1 MECSTATCCP
11 EYFWHK
17 FLLHYA
23 KVNET
28 HDKANEDMK
37 LACEEELRS
46 LGVKPPEDF
55 LIIASKQLFA
65 AITPACWAKRSS

>member
-1 MECSTATCCP
+1 
-11 EYFWHK
+11 
-17 FLLHYA
+17 
-23 KVNET
+23 
-28 HDKANEDMK
+28 MK

-65 AITPACWAKRSS
+65 AITPAC